1 MIEVEIKVKILDPE
15 LIKKK
20 FEENNGVYKLSLYH
34 EDIYFNMP
42 EGLRDFKK
50 TDEALRLRKSIE
62 FNKADR
68 LKEKIYNHYI
78 TYKGKKIDN
87 STKTRSE
94 IDITIEDTDSMKKLL
109 TELGFKEI
117 FTIQKERELYEFKFE
132 NTHIEVL
139 VDYIPLLKQYFI
151 EVECLVSSSDQIEKF
166 REILFRFLKKF
177 NIKKEESI
185 RESYLE
191 LILRNLKPNYGY
203 N

>member
-20 FEENNGVYKLSLYH
+20 FEKNNGVYKLSLYH
-34 EDIYFNMP
+34 EDTYFNMP

-50 TDEALRLRKSIE
+50 TDEALRLRMSSE
-62 FNKADR
+62 FNKNYR
-68 LKEKIYNHYI
+68 SKEKIINHYI

-94 IDITIEDTDSMKKLL
+94 IDIKIEDTDSMKKLL
-109 TELGFKEI
+109 TKLGFQEI
-117 FTIQKERELYEFKFE
+117 FTVQKERELYEFNFK
-132 NTHIEVL
+132 NTHIKAL
-139 VDYIPLLKQYFI
+139 IDYIPLLKQNFI
-151 EVECLVSSSDQIEKF
+151 EVECLVNSSDQIEKS
-166 REILFRFLKKF
+166 REILFQFLKNF

-191 LILRNLKPNYGY
+191 LILKNLKTD
-203 N
+203 